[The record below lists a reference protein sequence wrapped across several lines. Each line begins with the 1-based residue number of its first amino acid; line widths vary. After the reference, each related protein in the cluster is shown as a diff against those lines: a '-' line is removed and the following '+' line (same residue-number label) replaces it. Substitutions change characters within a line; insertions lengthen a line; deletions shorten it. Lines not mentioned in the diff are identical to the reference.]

1 MIAQAKIKAME
12 AIRKQEQKYESL
24 LERMVQ
30 DPSKVAESEL
40 KSLGEDVANLKQE
53 AENRIA

>member
-1 MIAQAKIKAME
+1 MIG
-12 AIRKQEQKYESL
+12 
-24 LERMVQ
+24 
-30 DPSKVAESEL
+30 DPATVAESEL

>member
-1 MIAQAKIKAME
+1 ME

-30 DPSKVAESEL
+30 DPSKVAEAEL
-40 KSLGEDVANLKQE
+40 KELGDDVANLKQE

>member
-12 AIRKQEQKYESL
+12 AIRNQEQKYESL

-40 KSLGEDVANLKQE
+40 KSLGEDVANLK
-53 AENRIA
+53 